1 MKATVR
7 SMLDEQSPLAG
18 HEKWSALLEQV
29 ALQQDKQAFAAL
41 FDHFAPLLKAY
52 LFSIG
57 GRSLNEASIEELV
70 QEAML
75 SVWRKAHL
83 YDRKKAA
90 ASTWIYTLTRNL
102 RIDWLRRQNRQETD
116 ELPDEWEDSDEH
128 EPVVSLHMH
137 KMNQELQAS
146 LKMLPIDQKEV
157 LMKVY
162 MEDKSHQ
169 DVAQELNLPLG
180 TVKSRVR
187 LALQKLKVNLSHV
200 EL

>member
-1 MKATVR
+1 MRVTARTM
-7 SMLDEQSPLAG
+7 SEELSPSPG

-29 ALQQDKQAFAAL
+29 ALHRDKRAFAEL
-41 FDHFAPLLKAY
+41 FEHFAHLLKAY

-57 GRSLNEASIEELV
+57 GRSLNDASVEELV

-75 SVWRKAHL
+75 SVWRKAPL

-102 RIDWLRRQNRQETD
+102 RIDWLRRQNRQEAE
-116 ELPDEWEDSDEH
+116 ELPDEWEDADEH
-128 EPVVSLHMH
+128 EPVVSLHLH
-137 KMNQELQAS
+137 KLNHELNHS
-146 LKMLPIDQKEV
+146 LKQLPIDQKEV

-169 DVAQELNLPLG
+169 EVAMELNLPLG